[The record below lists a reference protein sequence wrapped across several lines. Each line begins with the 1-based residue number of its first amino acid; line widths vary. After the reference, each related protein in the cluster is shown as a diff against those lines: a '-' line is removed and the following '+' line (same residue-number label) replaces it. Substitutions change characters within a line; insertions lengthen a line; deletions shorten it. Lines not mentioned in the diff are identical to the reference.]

1 MDIAVIGLGQSGI
14 LFAHSL
20 LEKGVSLT
28 LIDSG
33 GLESESPMM
42 TKSDYIFETP
52 SKMPEDVHRVG
63 GGANHWYGRV
73 SQFPDY
79 VFDNSSNGWP
89 VGSETMAPYYKKVY
103 EMLSLGSLLD
113 NDFSDLHLANIQQLV
128 LPQLDV
134 SPYYHCNPRYFS
146 KLLADLQKSP
156 NVSFLLNSPVLRLQ
170 ETSAN
175 GTEIVFAD
183 GRILSASKVVIS
195 AGTIQSAA
203 LLLRSKIFLPR
214 LKNAN
219 LIGRNL
225 MEHFDGYVGTLKIK
239 SAFLN
244 RYSDLLDG
252 SISKSHQ
259 VGEMSRSFGFG
270 IKLPQD
276 LFNDSESAYLD
287 FHLHVEPFQEI
298 YTFGDMYFML
308 PRKSKIKS
316 LLFWSEL
323 LIRKMVVR
331 PIRKLGDRIFQISRF
346 SLYIK
351 GEERPFVDSRIEL
364 LETPGNNLGKVVYH
378 HRISKDTS
386 NRIRSSLKEFRV
398 RFQRLGIGRIIFFK
412 WFMHAPAIAYTGPNW
427 HPMGT
432 TPLNVDKSKRITE
445 SDLSLSGYPH
455 IFLLNAGIFPSGS
468 YQNPSTTTLAFALRL
483 ADVIA

>member
-1 MDIAVIGLGQSGI
+1 
-14 LFAHSL
+14 
-20 LEKGVSLT
+20 
-28 LIDSG
+28 
-33 GLESESPMM
+33 
-42 TKSDYIFETP
+42 
-52 SKMPEDVHRVG
+52 MPEDVHRVG

-89 VGSETMAPYYKKVY
+89 IGSETMAPYYKRVY

-113 NDFSDLHLANIQQLV
+113 NDFSDLHLANIRKLV

-134 SPYYHCNPRYFS
+134 SPYYNCNPRYFS

-156 NVSFLLNSPVLRLQ
+156 NVSFLLNSPVLRIQ
-170 ETSAN
+170 ETSN
-175 GTEIVFAD
+175 KGTEIVFAD
-183 GRILSASKVVIS
+183 GRIQSASKVVIS

-203 LLLRSKIFLPR
+203 MLLRSRIFLPN

-225 MEHFDGYVGTLKIK
+225 MEHFDGYVGTIKIK
-239 SAFLN
+239 TA
-244 RYSDLLDG
+244 LLDKH
-252 SISKSHQ
+252 SDFLDVSVAKSCQ
-259 VGEMSRSFGFG
+259 VDEMTRSYGFG
-270 IKLPQD
+270 IKLPTD
-276 LFNDSESAYLD
+276 LFSDPESLFLD

-298 YTFGDMYFML
+298 YTFGDLYFML

-316 LLFWSEL
+316 LLFKCEL
-323 LIRKMVVR
+323 PIRKIVVR
-331 PIRKLGDRIFQISRF
+331 PVRSLFDRTFGISRF

-351 GEERPFVDSRIEL
+351 GEEQPFVDSKIEL
-364 LETPGNNLGKVVYH
+364 RNTPGNILGKVVYH

-386 NRIRSSLKEFRV
+386 KRIRGSLKEFRI
-398 RFQRLGIGRIIFFK
+398 RFQRLGIGRISFFK
-412 WFMHAPAIAYTGPNW
+412 WFMHAPTIAYTGPNW

-432 TPLNVDKSKRITE
+432 TPLNIDESKRITE
-445 SDLSLSGYPH
+445 SNLSLSGYPN

-483 ADVIA
+483 ADQIV